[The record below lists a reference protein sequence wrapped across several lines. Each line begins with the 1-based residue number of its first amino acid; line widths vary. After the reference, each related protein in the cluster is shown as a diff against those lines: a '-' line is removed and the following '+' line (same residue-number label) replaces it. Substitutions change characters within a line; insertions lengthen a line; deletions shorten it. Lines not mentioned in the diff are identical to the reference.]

1 MIRVSHMHHVLYYS
15 LTGNTKKLALAI
27 AEELSVEAQS
37 IKSGATVSEDGIL
50 FLGSGSYGDKP
61 AEDMVKYIE
70 TNDFTG
76 RKVALFGTS
85 GKGEGREVQSMTETL
100 KQKGAD
106 ILGSYYCKGKAFVVV
121 NLGHPDKD
129 ELTGARA
136 FARQMAGIDRYTV
149 DREST

>member
-1 MIRVSHMHHVLYYS
+1 MHHVLFYS
-15 LTGNTKKLALAI
+15 LTGNTKKMAGAI
-27 AEELSVEAQS
+27 AEELGIKAQNV
-37 IKSGATVSEDGIL
+37 KAVAGVPEGAIL

-61 AEDMVKYIE
+61 AEHMVKYIE
-70 TNDFTG
+70 TNDFTS

-100 KQKGAD
+100 KQKGAV
-106 ILGSYYCKGKAFVVV
+106 ILGSYYCKGKAFVVI
-121 NLGHPDKD
+121 NIGHPDKD
-129 ELTGARA
+129 ELAGARA